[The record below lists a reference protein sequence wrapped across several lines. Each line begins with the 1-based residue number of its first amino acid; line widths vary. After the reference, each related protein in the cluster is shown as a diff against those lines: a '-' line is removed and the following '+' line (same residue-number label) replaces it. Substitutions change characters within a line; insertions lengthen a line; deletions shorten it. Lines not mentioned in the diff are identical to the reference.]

1 MESTRGKERIMDD
14 MTFDF
19 DEVRA
24 EMRDAI
30 EAQDTEEI
38 IRLFKETRHQR
49 DEAKETGH
57 VELRMHLERLMGGW
71 LIKLQET
78 GLLVETH

>member
-1 MESTRGKERIMDD
+1 MNEIIKTSAAKAFLDD
-14 MTFDF
+14 A
-19 DEVRA
+19 RA

-38 IRLFKETRHQR
+38 IRIFKEKRHQR
-49 DEAKETGH
+49 DEAEKTGD
-57 VELRMHLERLMGGW
+57 VELRMHLERLMGAW
-71 LIKLQET
+71 LINLQET